1 MSYKPVLGI
10 LLGDAT
16 GIGPE
21 LVAKL
26 AVRDFYKDYCRPVII
41 GDIRVFE
48 EGLRVINGSVPHYAI
63 SSVEEAD
70 WDKGFPVLDTHDQDP
85 SRIVMK
91 KMDPYCGKGVL
102 NMIDLACKLCVEGK
116 IEGFA
121 FAPFNKAGMK
131 EAGCKFESE
140 HYLMANIFGV
150 TNPFGE
156 INMLGELMT
165 VRTTSHI
172 PLKDVSSALT
182 IERISRAIE
191 LGHNTAKSLGLK
203 EPRIGVAA
211 FNPHCGEEGRCGR
224 EEIDAITPA
233 VEQAQQKGWNV
244 VGPLSSDIVFM
255 RAFKGEFDAVVTMYH
270 DQGQI
275 ALKLKGF
282 DQGITVA
289 GGMPYPIV
297 TCAHGTAYGKAGE
310 GRASTSAFENAVKM
324 TARMALVNH
333 ENKNA
338 AAQ

>member
-1 MSYKPVLGI
+1 MSYKPILGI
-10 LLGDAT
+10 LLGDAS

-26 AVRDFYKDYCRPVII
+26 AVRDFYKEYCRPIII

-48 EGLRVINGSVPHYAI
+48 EGLRTINKTVEHYPI
-63 SSVEEAD
+63 DDVDQAD
-70 WDKGFPVLDTHDQDP
+70 WDKGFPVFDTHDQDP

-91 KMDPYCGKGVL
+91 KMSPYCGAGV
-102 NMIDLACKLCVEGK
+102 NKMIEVACRLCVEGK
-116 IEGFA
+116 IEGFS
-121 FAPFNKAGMK
+121 FAPFHKAAMK

-140 HYLMANIFGV
+140 HHLMANIFGV
-150 TNPFGE
+150 TRPFGE
-156 INMLGELMT
+156 INMLENVMT

-172 PLKDVSSALT
+172 PLKDVSSYLT
-182 IERISRAIE
+182 VEKISRAIE
-191 LGHNTAKSLGLK
+191 LGYYTAKSLGL
-203 EPRIGVAA
+203 ESPRVGVAA

-224 EEIDAITPA
+224 EEIDAIAPA
-233 VEQAQQKGWNV
+233 VKWACDQGWNV
-244 VGPLSSDIVFM
+244 TGPLSSDIVFM

-275 ALKLKGF
+275 AMKLKGF

-310 GRASTSAFENAVKM
+310 GRANTSAFENAVKM
-324 TARMALVNH
+324 TARMAVAARA
-333 ENKNA
+333 KNSA
-338 AAQ
+338 DK